1 MSFAAPSISV
11 IIPHYNR
18 PDKLKEAVLSVTA
31 QTLPPAEILIVDD
44 CSRPEV
50 KKEIQSLSAVATILH
65 NQQNLGLSGSRN
77 AGLSQAKS
85 DWISF
90 LDDDDLYV
98 PHKLERQV
106 AYLRE
111 HPECELLGG
120 GLRLVSPEGQD
131 EYRGRTETRQ
141 LTLRDSLTYTA
152 AMIQTLL
159 VPRKILLKLNGF
171 DSSFRYMEDF
181 ELGIRILAAGLNMHY
196 LAEPLFIYHF
206 GGRDQLSRHWIKMLK
221 GHSAAVRKHR
231 ALYRQEFGPT
241 GEVQM
246 YGRLCQHYGLG
257 RGGFGGR
264 GVWAAGRV
272 MELVAGNPMG
282 SL

>member
-1 MSFAAPSISV
+1 MPSAAPSISV

-18 PDKLKEAVLSVTA
+18 PDQLKEAVRSVTA

-50 KKEIQSLSAVATILH
+50 KREIESLSSVATIVH
-65 NQQNLGLSGSRN
+65 NGQNLGLAGSRN
-77 AGLSQAKS
+77 AGLAHAKS
-85 DWISF
+85 EWVSF

-111 HPECELLGG
+111 HPDCQLVGG
-120 GLRLVSPEGQD
+120 GLRLVTPDGEDG
-131 EYRGRTETRQ
+131 YRGRTETRR
-141 LTLRDSLTYTA
+141 LTLKDGLTGTA
-152 AMIQTLL
+152 AMIQTILA
-159 VPRKILLKLNGF
+159 PRKLLLKMDGF
-171 DSSFRYMEDF
+171 DRRFRYMEDF
-181 ELGIRILAAGLNMHY
+181 ELGIRLLAAGLNMHY
-196 LAEPLFIYHF
+196 LAEPMFVYHL

-231 ALYRQEFGPT
+231 DLYRQEFGRT
-241 GEVQM
+241 GELQM

-257 RGGFGGR
+257 RGGLRGR
-264 GVWAAGRV
+264 SVWAAGRV
-272 MELVAGNPMG
+272 MELVSGNPMK
-282 SL
+282 